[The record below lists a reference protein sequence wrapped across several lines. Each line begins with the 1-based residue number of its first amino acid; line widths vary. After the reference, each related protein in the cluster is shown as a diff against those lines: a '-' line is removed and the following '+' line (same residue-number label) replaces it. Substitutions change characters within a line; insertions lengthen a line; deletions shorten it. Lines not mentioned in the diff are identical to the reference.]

1 MTAQAESST
10 WSVRYL
16 CHNTMHHNWNCWSPT
31 VHVLLQGPRV
41 VRAALTLRVLGGI
54 SQAARAAALCSIA
67 VGPGVASRSRGAHK
81 AALLR
86 LGQRWEHRMV
96 ALVAQAADIQHQNFS
111 TDIPGLLLILQRAL
125 SQRSDQ
131 GEQKDKYT
139 QTHVRVGWRRRQ
151 LLRGYMKDTQYLL
164 LG

>member
-1 MTAQAESST
+1 
-10 WSVRYL
+10 
-16 CHNTMHHNWNCWSPT
+16 
-31 VHVLLQGPRV
+31 
-41 VRAALTLRVLGGI
+41 
-54 SQAARAAALCSIA
+54 
-67 VGPGVASRSRGAHK
+67 
-81 AALLR
+81 
-86 LGQRWEHRMV
+86 MV